1 MADHLFENQTI
12 TQEGLNLIAHAT
24 ASDAIVYTK
33 ALSNATVPAD
43 PSNVSSYSGKVGTI
57 ASASSSGNAARIT
70 LEFKNS
76 DTTSSQAVKCVALM
90 GRLQSE
96 SGDGV
101 IVAYCSSGESSIT
114 LPSSLDA
121 PCVTRFVVNLVM
133 SAGSD
138 STINVVESGVA
149 SLSDLSRFVSLHVA
163 GDPTTGESQVIRGN
177 KTFADHATFNSLV
190 VAENG
195 LTSKKDLNITR
206 MNVLDND
213 SSVLGSLGNGGGG
226 KVVLS
231 MKKSYPI
238 FISNSNATVNVSGSS
253 INFTAT
259 SGGVNVSGA
268 SINLTAQSG
277 GVNVDGRLLPVQ
289 EYSWLG
295 DSDHVW
301 FYAHINELTAEE
313 VTASTYGGAAT
324 QIKSDRVN
332 GLYLIDS
339 GGENLSSVSPKD
351 LSDIIVNKAFAMV
364 GHNSRVGVGE
374 ICYIDLT
381 RGLDDVRNVS
391 FTIPRGTTVGTGVT
405 YSASSNTFH
414 LRALRQGSSWL
425 LADGYRFVILS
436 SAVMPAVGEIQTADN
451 VRTTVLAACV
461 NGD

>member
-12 TQEGLNLIAHAT
+12 TQEGLNLVAHAT
-24 ASDAIVYTK
+24 AANAIVYTK

-70 LEFKNS
+70 LEFGNS
-76 DTTSSQAVKCVALM
+76 DTMSSQAVKCVALM

-114 LPSSLDA
+114 LPSSSDA

-149 SLSDLSRFVSLHVA
+149 SLSDLSRFVSTHKV
-163 GDPTTGESQVIRGN
+163 GSSEGEAQTIRGA
-177 KTFADHATFNSLV
+177 KTFADQATFDVKVIATNG
-190 VAENG
+190 VAAQG
-195 LTSKKDLNITR
+195 LSRFPKI
-206 MNVLDND
+206 
-213 SSVLGSLGNGGGG
+213 
-226 KVVLS
+226 
-231 MKKSYPI
+231 
-238 FISNSNATVNVSGSS
+238 ISNYLEARDGQDQTIFNLNVS
-253 INFTAT
+253 A
-259 SGGVNVSGA
+259 SGA
-268 SINLTAQSG
+268 SIVSSVPLTIGTGNNVLLLVSSN
-277 GVNVDGRLLPVQ
+277 GVYIDGRLLPVQ

-313 VTASTYGGAAT
+313 VSASAYGGAAT
-324 QIKSDRVN
+324 QIKSDRVT
-332 GLYLIDS
+332 GIYLIDS
-339 GGENLSSVSPKD
+339 GEVNLSSVSPKD
-351 LSDIIVNKAFAMV
+351 LSDIIVNKAFSMV

-405 YSASSNTFH
+405 FSASSNTFH
-414 LRALRQGSSWL
+414 LRALRQGSSTL
-425 LADGYRFVILS
+425 LTSGYRFVILS
-436 SAVMPAVGEIQTADN
+436 SAVMPAVGESQTADK

>member
-12 TQEGLNLIAHAT
+12 TSEGLNLIAHAT
-24 ASDAIVYTK
+24 ATDAIVYTK

-70 LEFKNS
+70 LAFENS
-76 DTTSSQAVKCVALM
+76 DTMSSQAVKCVALM

-96 SGDGV
+96 SGDGI
-101 IVAYCSSGESSIT
+101 IVAYCSDGESSIT

-149 SLSDLSRFVSLHVA
+149 SLSDLSRFVSTHKV
-163 GDPTTGESQVIRGN
+163 GSPEGEAQTIRGA
-177 KTFADHATFNSLV
+177 KTFTDQATFDVKVIATNGV
-190 VAENG
+190 VAQG
-195 LTSKKDLNITR
+195 LSRFPKI
-206 MNVLDND
+206 
-213 SSVLGSLGNGGGG
+213 
-226 KVVLS
+226 
-231 MKKSYPI
+231 
-238 FISNSNATVNVSGSS
+238 ISNYLEARDGQDQTIFNLNVS
-253 INFTAT
+253 A
-259 SGGVNVSGA
+259 SGA
-268 SINLTAQSG
+268 SIVSSVPLTIGAGNNVLLLVSSN
-277 GVNVDGRLLPVQ
+277 GVYIDGRLLPVQ

-313 VTASTYGGAAT
+313 VSASAYGGAAT

-332 GLYLIDS
+332 GVYLSDS
-339 GGENLSSVSPKD
+339 GGVNLSSVSPKD
-351 LSDIIVNKAFAMV
+351 LSDVIANKAFAMV

-405 YSASSNTFH
+405 FSASSNTFH
-414 LRALRQGSSWL
+414 LRALRQGSSTL
-425 LADGYRFVILS
+425 LTSGYRFVILS
-436 SAVMPAVGEIQTADN
+436 SAVMPAVGEIQTVDN

>member
-12 TQEGLNLIAHAT
+12 TSEGLNLIAHAT
-24 ASDAIVYTK
+24 AADAIVYTK

-70 LEFKNS
+70 LAFGNS
-76 DTTSSQAVKCVALM
+76 DTMSSQAVKCVALM

-114 LPSSLDA
+114 LPSSIDA

-149 SLSDLSRFVSLHVA
+149 SLSDLSRFVSTHKV
-163 GDPTTGESQVIRGN
+163 GSPEGEVQTIRGA
-177 KTFADHATFNSLV
+177 KTFTDQATFDVKVIATNG
-190 VAENG
+190 VAAQG
-195 LTSKKDLNITR
+195 LSRFPKIVSNYLEARDGQDQT
-206 MNVLDND
+206 
-213 SSVLGSLGNGGGG
+213 
-226 KVVLS
+226 
-231 MKKSYPI
+231 I
-238 FISNSNATVNVSGSS
+238 FNLNVSD
-253 INFTAT
+253 N
-259 SGGVNVSGA
+259 GA
-268 SINLTAQSG
+268 SIVSSVPLTIGAG
-277 GVNVDGRLLPVQ
+277 NNVLILVSSNSVFIDGRLLPVQ
-289 EYSWLG
+289 EYSYLG

-313 VTASTYGGAAT
+313 VTASAYGGAAT
-324 QIKSDRVN
+324 QIKSDR
-332 GLYLIDS
+332 GTGIYLCDS

-381 RGLDDVRNVS
+381 RGLDDVRNVP

-405 YSASSNTFH
+405 FSALSNTFH
-414 LRALRQGSSWL
+414 LRALRQGSSTL
-425 LADGYRFVILS
+425 LTSGYRFVILS
-436 SAVMPAVGEIQTADN
+436 SAVMPAVGEIQTVDN

>member
-12 TQEGLNLIAHAT
+12 TSEGLNLIAHAT
-24 ASDAIVYTK
+24 AADAIVYTK

-70 LEFKNS
+70 LAFGNS
-76 DTTSSQAVKCVALM
+76 DTMSSQAVKCVALM

-114 LPSSLDA
+114 LPPSNDA

-149 SLSDLSRFVSLHVA
+149 SLSDLSRFVSTHKV
-163 GDPTTGESQVIRGN
+163 GSPEGEDQIVRGK
-177 KTFADHATFNSLV
+177 KTFADQATFDVKVIATNG
-190 VAENG
+190 VAAQG
-195 LTSKKDLNITR
+195 LSRFPKIVSNYLEARDGQDQAIFNLNVT
-206 MNVLDND
+206 DN
-213 SSVLGSLGNGGGG
+213 
-226 KVVLS
+226 
-231 MKKSYPI
+231 
-238 FISNSNATVNVSGSS
+238 
-253 INFTAT
+253 
-259 SGGVNVSGA
+259 GA
-268 SINLTAQSG
+268 SIVSSVPLTIGAGNNVLRLVSAR
-277 GVNVDGRLLPVQ
+277 GVYVDGRLLPVQ
-289 EYSWLG
+289 ESSYLG
-295 DSDHVW
+295 DTDHVW
-301 FYAHINELTAEE
+301 HYAHINDLTAN
-313 VTASTYGGAAT
+313 VVSAHAYLGAAT
-324 QIKSDRVN
+324 QIKSDRDN
-332 GLYLIDS
+332 GIGIYLSDS
-339 GGENLSSVSPKD
+339 AGANLSSVSPKD

-374 ICYIDLT
+374 ICYLDLT
-381 RGLDDVRNVS
+381 RGLDDVSNVS

-405 YSASSNTFH
+405 FSASSNTFH
-414 LRALRQGSSWL
+414 LRALRQGSSTL
-425 LADGYRFVILS
+425 LTSGYRFVILS
-436 SAVMPAVGEIQTADN
+436 SAVMPAVGESQTADK